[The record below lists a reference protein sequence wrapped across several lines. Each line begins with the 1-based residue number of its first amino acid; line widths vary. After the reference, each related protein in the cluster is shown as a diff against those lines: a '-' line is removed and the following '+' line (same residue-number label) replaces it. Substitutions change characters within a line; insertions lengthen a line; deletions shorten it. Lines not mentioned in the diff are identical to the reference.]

1 MNDRL
6 GSTRAFSYRAKV
18 LAALVGLLM
27 VSWTASFTS
36 VTEFKQGGSMNMKAS
51 TYCGTAR
58 REFLIGSGVLLASA
72 LTGAARSARA
82 EATADPALIEDLV
95 AANRILA
102 ALEIVDG
109 YGHVSVRHDKHPDRY
124 LIARSIAPESVGAK
138 DILELDLD
146 SKPVGGGNAK
156 MYLERFIHGEI
167 YKARP
172 EVKAVVHHHSAAV
185 IPFGVSGV
193 ELRPVYHMAGFI
205 GLGVPAFEIRDAGG
219 ETDMLIKTPALGV
232 ALARTLGDKPAA
244 LMRGHGAAVVGD
256 SLPQVVGRCYFMQ
269 VNARMQAQAMAM
281 GREVTYLDAGEARQ
295 TAFNDYSR
303 AWELWK
309 RKAMVKP

>member
-1 MNDRL
+1 MNN
-6 GSTRAFSYRAKV
+6 SI
-18 LAALVGLLM
+18 
-27 VSWTASFTS
+27 
-36 VTEFKQGGSMNMKAS
+36 
-51 TYCGTAR
+51 YCGTAR
-58 REFLIGSGVLLASA
+58 REFLIGGSVLLAGA
-72 LTGAARSARA
+72 LAGVTRKARA
-82 EATADPALIEDLV
+82 EPVTADPGLIEDLV

-109 YGHVSVRHDKHPDRY
+109 YGHVSIRHDKNPDRY

-146 SKPVGGGNAK
+146 SKPVGGGDAK

-193 ELRPVYHMAGFI
+193 AMRPVYHMAGFI
-205 GLGVPAFEIRDAGG
+205 GRGVPTFEIRDAAGD
-219 ETDMLIKTPALGV
+219 TDMLIRTPELGA

-244 LMRGHGAAVVGD
+244 LMRGHGAVVVGK

-269 VNARMQAQAMAM
+269 VNAKMQAQAMAM
-281 GREVTYLDAGEARQ
+281 ALGADVTYLDAEEARM
-295 TAFNDYSR
+295 TEANDFER

-309 RKAMVKP
+309 KTAMGK

>member
-1 MNDRL
+1 MKTKDSAYRRL
-6 GSTRAFSYRAKV
+6 
-18 LAALVGLLM
+18 
-27 VSWTASFTS
+27 
-36 VTEFKQGGSMNMKAS
+36 
-51 TYCGTAR
+51 AR
-58 REFLIGSGVLLASA
+58 RQFLIGGGVLLAGA
-72 LTGAARSARA
+72 VTGAARNARS
-82 EATADPALIEDLV
+82 EAVTADPGLIEDLV

-109 YGHVSVRHDKHPDRY
+109 YGHVSARHDKNPNHY
-124 LIARSIAPESVGAK
+124 LIARSIAPESVGAN

-146 SKPVGGGNAK
+146 SKPVGNGNAK

-172 EVKAVVHHHSAAV
+172 ELKAVVHHHSAAV

-193 ELRPVYHMAGFI
+193 VLRPIYHMAGFI
-205 GLGVPAFEIRDAGG
+205 GLGVPTFEIREAGG
-219 ETDMLIKTPALGV
+219 ETDMLIKTPELGA
-232 ALARTLGDKPAA
+232 ALARKLGDKPAA

-269 VNARMQAQAMAM
+269 VNARMQAQAMAL
-281 GREVTYLDAGEARQ
+281 GREVTYLDAEEARK
-295 TAFNDYSR
+295 TASNTYDR

-309 RKAMVKP
+309 RKAMGK

>member
-1 MNDRL
+1 MKTKD
-6 GSTRAFSYRAKV
+6 SAYRGV
-18 LAALVGLLM
+18 
-27 VSWTASFTS
+27 
-36 VTEFKQGGSMNMKAS
+36 
-51 TYCGTAR
+51 AR
-58 REFLIGSGVLLASA
+58 REFLIGSGVLLAGT
-72 LTGAARSARA
+72 LTGVARNARA
-82 EATADPALIEDLV
+82 ETTADPGLIDDLV

-109 YGHVSVRHDKHPDRY
+109 YGHVSARHDKNPDRY

-167 YKARP
+167 YTARP

-185 IPFGVSGV
+185 IPFGVTGV

-205 GLGVPAFEIRDAGG
+205 GFGVPTFEIREAGG
-219 ETDMLIKTPALGV
+219 ETDMLVRTPELGA

-244 LMRGHGAAVVGD
+244 LMRGHGAVVVGD

-269 VNARMQAQAMAM
+269 VNARMQAQAMAL
-281 GREVTYLDAGEARQ
+281 GREVTYLDAEEVRK
-295 TAFNDYSR
+295 TASNTYDR

-309 RKAMVKP
+309 RKAMGK